1 MVVTLQSAGN
11 TAFGLAPNGCK
22 VCLGRCRAAVTT
34 ARSRKTCDDPPTQN
48 APTPP
53 SPYSKM
59 TTPYPTLLSPFT
71 LTHAD
76 GTQSTLRCRVM
87 MGSMHTG
94 LEDHPDGIA
103 RMAAFYAERAAGGV
117 ALIVTGGLSP
127 NAEGNMAHGM
137 RTMGT
142 TAEAQPHR
150 EITDAVHAHG
160 SLIAVQLLHA
170 GRYAHHDQGVAPS
183 AIKSPLSAATPR
195 AMSEADIH
203 RTLDDY
209 AHASKLAA
217 SAGYDGVEIMGAE
230 GYLINQFMAPR
241 SNQRTD
247 DWGGSVENRI
257 RFASEAVRRVR
268 AATSPGFIVIY
279 RLSMLDLVEGGCT
292 WDEVVMAAKAV
303 QEAGASILNPYVG
316 WHEARVPTIASLVPR
331 AAFAELT
338 ARLKR
343 ELHIPVVASNRINDP
358 EVAED
363 ILARG
368 DADLVSMARPL
379 LADADFVAKTR
390 AGRGN
395 EINTCIACNQGCL
408 DAIFSGRLTGCL
420 VNPRACRETELQID
434 PASNRRRI
442 AVIGAGP
449 GGLAAAVTAAERG
462 HEVTLFDAAN
472 QIGGQFNLAKRI
484 PGKEE
489 YAHTLRYYA
498 SGLSRHGV
506 RLQLGKSIVA
516 ADLAGQDFEHVIL
529 ATGIRPRKLDL
540 PGSDLP
546 GVVGY
551 SDVIEGRVPAGQRVA
566 IIGAGGIGFD
576 VAEMLTHEDL
586 DTSNERDHFAATWGI
601 DYEVTARGGLVQPQT
616 PKPARQV
623 WLLQR
628 KEEALGK
635 RLGKTT
641 GWIRRALMGRRSVH
655 MWAGVEYHRIE
666 RQDNA
671 LVLHLSVRGEA
682 RALEV
687 DTIVV
692 CAGQDSENE
701 LLPALQEAG
710 LNVTPI
716 GGARLAG
723 ELDATR
729 AIDEGTRVAARL

>member
-1 MVVTLQSAGN
+1 MH
-11 TAFGLAPNGCK
+11 
-22 VCLGRCRAAVTT
+22 
-34 ARSRKTCDDPPTQN
+34 
-48 APTPP
+48 TP
-53 SPYSKM
+53 SKM

-127 NAEGNMAHGM
+127 NADGNMWHGM
-137 RTMGT
+137 RTMAT
-142 TAEAQPHR
+142 EAEAAPHR

-160 SLIAVQLLHA
+160 SLIALQLLHA

-195 AMSEADIH
+195 AMTEADIE
-203 RTLDDY
+203 RTLDAY
-209 AHASKLAA
+209 AHAAKLGA

-247 DWGGSVENRI
+247 GWGGSIENRI

-268 AATSPGFIVIY
+268 AATGPGFIVIY

-316 WHEARVPTIASLVPR
+316 WHEARVPTIATQVPR
-331 AAFAELT
+331 AAFVELT

-343 ELHIPVVASNRINDP
+343 ELRIPVVASNRINDP
-358 EVAED
+358 GLAED
-363 ILARG
+363 ILSRG

-379 LADADFVAKTR
+379 LADADFVAKARVRR
-390 AGRGN
+390 AD
-395 EINTCIACNQGCL
+395 EINTCIACNPGCL
-408 DAIFSGRLTGCL
+408 DAIFSNRLTGCL
-420 VNPRACRETELQID
+420 VNARACRETELQIA
-434 PASNRRRI
+434 PASTKKRI
-442 AVIGAGP
+442 AVVGAGP
-449 GGLAAAVTAAERG
+449 GGLAAALTAAERG

-472 QIGGQFNLAKRI
+472 QIGGQFNLAKCI

-498 SGLSRHGV
+498 AGMARYGV
-506 RLQLGKSIVA
+506 QLQLGTKVRA
-516 ADLAGQDFEHVIL
+516 ADLANQGFEHIIL

-540 PGSDLP
+540 PGSELP
-546 GVVGY
+546 GVLAY
-551 SDVIEGRVPAGQRVA
+551 SDVIEGRAPVGQRVA

-586 DTSNERDHFAATWGI
+586 GTQTEREHFAATWGI
-601 DYEVTARGGLVQPQT
+601 DYSVTVRGGLVQPQT

-628 KEEALGK
+628 KEESLGK

-641 GWIRRALMGRRSVH
+641 GWIRRALMGRRSVQ

-666 RQDNA
+666 REDDA

-682 RALEV
+682 RALVV

-692 CAGQDSENE
+692 CAGQESENA
-701 LLPALQEAG
+701 LLPALQDAG
-710 LNVTPI
+710 LSVTPI

-729 AIDEGTRVAARL
+729 AIDEGTRLAASL